1 MIYTDYD
8 PFGALYG
15 DPLLRDAKRLI
26 FIDIIL
32 LFFPIAL
39 GMFAGVQMGGIIEN
53 LQNGTNEIQKKYNY
67 NGAIKA
73 KKRANAE
80 VFTIIFGPKP
90 SLAYILLPY

>member
-1 MIYTDYD
+1 
-8 PFGALYG
+8 
-15 DPLLRDAKRLI
+15 
-26 FIDIIL
+26 
-32 LFFPIAL
+32 
-39 GMFAGVQMGGIIEN
+39 MGGIIEN

-73 KKRANAE
+73 KKRTNAE